1 MSNTTLQVR
10 RVIANARLSYWLDY
24 VWDLFVDK
32 LMYNGENA
40 KMIQEFYFGDLRRS
54 K

>member
-1 MSNTTLQVR
+1 MTLQVQ
-10 RVIANARLSYWLDY
+10 RLVAQAKTNYWLDY
-24 VWDLFVDK
+24 VWDLFIDK
-32 LMYNGENA
+32 LMYKGENA